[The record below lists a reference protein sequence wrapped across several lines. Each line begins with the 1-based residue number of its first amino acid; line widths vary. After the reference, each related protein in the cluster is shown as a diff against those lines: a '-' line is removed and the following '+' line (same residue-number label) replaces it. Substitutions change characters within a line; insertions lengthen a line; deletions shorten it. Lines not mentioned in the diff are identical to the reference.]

1 MSRNGGMGIMRQAF
15 LVVIELKSGST
26 PIGVRQYPH
35 EQGSSGGYMPP
46 YHQTAP
52 TWDPSP
58 LQVFNTL
65 LLPVKKP
72 GMNNYRPVQD
82 FREVSKR
89 VQDIHPT
96 VPNPYNLLSTLP
108 SE

>member
-1 MSRNGGMGIMRQAF
+1 MTWGGD
-15 LVVIELKSGST
+15 LVHQWKKLHGRRLQKA
-26 PIGVRQYPH
+26 
-35 EQGSSGGYMPP
+35 P